1 MNYKELVN
9 EVTRLLD
16 EFQEDKQC
24 IDSFTEDTAKDLKN
38 LSSSDQK
45 FIIDTFYG
53 CIMHKKLL
61 DVVVNI
67 FYNHHGKKLFRV
79 DRNLFIVVCYLAMF
93 CLDDLGLDNFS
104 RIIKSLDISKM
115 HKFLSFFFN
124 ISNLTTHIQ
133 REWSHIYDA
142 VVVDKNWITP
152 LLRWCIEIEVLLDQL
167 AKKMGRG
174 NLPKKSPRKN
184 TKPREFDLT
193 QPKARPLP
201 APEVIP
207 QQDKSKP
214 VPTTTH
220 RSPKEPEI
228 LDDMKQR
235 NRQKALQILN
245 DANSQQFRCANPQK
259 SEKTQNVISQI
270 LQSHDAELQFDK
282 LYTSG
287 SPATQKINSLPVRLN
302 TTAILREGVLYNRLL
317 EEELQRLERL
327 SQGAS
332 EPSAFLQWQKEMKE
346 KDLQEELAELERR
359 RLEGR
364 ISHEEAVL
372 ARERVLEHNHHKA
385 QQTKE
390 ETAELMRKYAEK
402 RLKEEKEMR
411 ELVQQV
417 ADGHKNS
424 KAAKAK
430 LHEIKQRIV
439 KEVSEH
445 SRELLS
451 QALEEAQVELSR
463 KMELIRQI
471 RAFESVPLVRQK
483 FVDDTETAGHDLL
496 CEMSLAELRERLA
509 LLREFEQSELEDRRQ
524 RIFQEK
530 QLKEQLLL
538 EQLDNIALRRSLAE
552 QAVLRSQEEKR
563 MRNELREAVSR
574 DERVLTLQKTLEQK
588 QQERQKRKTEKN
600 SMKKNEQVLPLTVKT
615 TLNKKQVLDEQHW
628 QELERNLEQQ
638 IYGTLQQSS
647 KKNGA
652 GQNHSC
658 ILGHLTQAWLTLP
671 Q

>member
-1 MNYKELVN
+1 MNYKDLIN
-9 EVTRLLD
+9 EVSRFLD
-16 EFQEDKQC
+16 EFQEDKQF
-24 IDSFTEDTAKDLKN
+24 IDNFTQDAGKDLKN
-38 LSSSDQK
+38 FSSADQK
-45 FIIDTFYG
+45 FIIDTLYG
-53 CIMHKKLL
+53 CITHKKLL

-67 FYNHHGKKLFRV
+67 FYIHHGKFLFRV

-93 CLDDLGLDNFS
+93 HLDDLGLKHFS

-124 ISNLTTHIQ
+124 VSNLTTHIQ

-142 VVVDKNWITP
+142 AVVDNNWITP
-152 LLRWCIEIEVLLDQL
+152 LLRWCNEIEALLDQL

-174 NLPKKSPRKN
+174 SLPKKSPRKN
-184 TKPREFDLT
+184 TEPREFDLT

-207 QQDKSKP
+207 QQESQVKFKQVP
-214 VPTTTH
+214 VTTH
-220 RSPKEPEI
+220 KSPKEPEI
-228 LDDMKQR
+228 LDEMRQR
-235 NRQKALQILN
+235 NRQEALKVLN
-245 DANSQQFRCANPQK
+245 EANSQQFRCANPQK

-270 LQSHDAELQFDK
+270 LQSRDSELKFDQ

-287 SPATQKINSLPVRLN
+287 SPATQKTNSLPVRLN
-302 TTAILREGVLYNRLL
+302 TTAILREGALYNRQL
-317 EEELQRLERL
+317 EEALQRFERL

-372 ARERVLEHNHHKA
+372 ARERVLERNHHKA

-390 ETAELMRKYAEK
+390 ETAQLMRKYAEK
-402 RLKEEKEMR
+402 RMKEEKEMR

-424 KAAKAK
+424 KAAKDK
-430 LHEIKQRIV
+430 LQEIKQRIV
-439 KEVSEH
+439 KEVSEQ

-451 QALEEAQVELSR
+451 QALEEAQAELSR

-471 RAFESVPLVRQK
+471 RAFESVSLVRQN

-509 LLREFEQSELEDRRQ
+509 LLRETEQCELEDRRQ

-552 QAVLRSQEEKR
+552 HAASRSQEEKR
-563 MRNELREAVSR
+563 VRSELREAVRR
-574 DERVLTLQKTLEQK
+574 DERVLALQMTLEQK
-588 QQERQKRKTEKN
+588 QQERHKRKTEKN

-615 TLNKKQVLDEQHW
+615 SLNKKQVLEEQHW
-628 QELERNLEQQ
+628 QELEQQ
-638 IYGTLQQSS
+638 IHGALQKS
-647 KKNGA
+647 KKNSA
-652 GQNHSC
+652 GQNHRRVF
-658 ILGHLTQAWLTLP
+658 
-671 Q
+671 

>member
-1 MNYKELVN
+1 MNYKELVS

-16 EFQEDKQC
+16 GFQEDKQC
-24 IDSFTEDTAKDLKN
+24 IDSFTQDTAKDLKN
-38 LSSSDQK
+38 LSASDQK
-45 FIIDTFYG
+45 FIIDTLYG

-61 DVVVNI
+61 DAVVSI

-93 CLDDLGLDNFS
+93 CLDDLGLEHFS

-152 LLRWCIEIEVLLDQL
+152 LLRWCTEIEVLLDQL
-167 AKKMGRG
+167 AQKMGTG
-174 NLPKKSPRKN
+174 NLPKKIPRKN

-193 QPKARPLP
+193 QAKARPLP

-207 QQDKSKP
+207 QQDKPKPKP

-228 LDDMKQR
+228 LDDVKQR

-245 DANSQQFRCANPQK
+245 EANSQQFRCANPQK

-302 TTAILREGVLYNRLL
+302 TTAILREGALYNRQL

-332 EPSAFLQWQKEMKE
+332 EPSTFLQWQKEMKE

-372 ARERVLEHNHHKA
+372 ARERVLERNHNKA

-402 RLKEEKEMR
+402 RLEEEKEMR

-430 LHEIKQRIV
+430 LQEIKQRIV
-439 KEVSEH
+439 REVSEH

-451 QALEEAQVELSR
+451 QALEEAQAELGR

-509 LLREFEQSELEDRRQ
+509 RLRDFEQCVLEDRRQ

-552 QAVLRSQEEKR
+552 QTALRSQEEKR

-588 QQERQKRKTEKN
+588 QQERQKRKTGKY

-615 TLNKKQVLDEQHW
+615 TLNKKQQFLEEQHW
-628 QELERNLEQQ
+628 EELERNLEQQ
-638 IYGTLQQSS
+638 IHGTLQQSS

-652 GQNHSC
+652 GQNHRRVY
-658 ILGHLTQAWLTLP
+658 GYM
-671 Q
+671 

>member
-1 MNYKELVN
+1 MKNYRELVN

-24 IDSFTEDTAKDLKN
+24 IDSFTQDAAKDLKN
-38 LSSSDQK
+38 HSSADQK
-45 FIIDTFYG
+45 FIIDTLYG
-53 CIMHKKLL
+53 CIMRKKLL

-67 FYNHHGKKLFRV
+67 FYMHHGQILFRV
-79 DRNLFIVVCYLAMF
+79 DRNLFSVVCYLAIF
-93 CLDDLGLDNFS
+93 HLDDLGLDHFS

-124 ISNLTTHIQ
+124 VNNLTTHIQ
-133 REWSHIYDA
+133 REWSHIYDVA
-142 VVVDKNWITP
+142 IVDNNWITP
-152 LLRWCIEIEVLLDQL
+152 LLRWCSEIEVLLDQL
-167 AKKMGRG
+167 ARKMGRG

-184 TKPREFDLT
+184 TEPREFDLT

-207 QQDKSKP
+207 QQDKFKP
-214 VPTTTH
+214 VPVTTH

-228 LDDMKQR
+228 LDEMRQR
-235 NRQKALQILN
+235 NRQKALKVLN
-245 DANSQQFRCANPQK
+245 EANSQQFSCANPQK
-259 SEKTQNVISQI
+259 SEKTQI
-270 LQSHDAELQFDK
+270 LQSNDADLKFDQI
-282 LYTSG
+282 YTSG
-287 SPATQKINSLPVRLN
+287 SPAATLKANSLPVRLN
-302 TTAILREGVLYNRLL
+302 TTAILREAALYNRQL
-317 EEELQRLERL
+317 EEEVQRFERL

-332 EPSAFLQWQKEMKE
+332 EPSAYLQWQKEMKE

-372 ARERVLEHNHHKA
+372 ARERVLERNHHNA

-390 ETAELMRKYAEK
+390 ETEHLMRKYAEK

-424 KAAKAK
+424 KAAKAQ
-430 LHEIKQRIV
+430 LQEIKQRIV
-439 KEVSEH
+439 KEVSEQ

-451 QALEEAQVELSR
+451 QALEEAQAELSR

-471 RAFESVPLVRQK
+471 RAFETVSLVRQN

-509 LLREFEQSELEDRRQ
+509 LLRESEQSELEDRRQ
-524 RIFQEK
+524 QILQEK

-552 QAVLRSQEEKR
+552 HAASRSQEEKR
-563 MRNELREAVSR
+563 RRSELREAVSR
-574 DERVLTLQKTLEQK
+574 DERVLALQKTLEQK

-600 SMKKNEQVLPLTVKT
+600 TMKKNEQVNSPLTVKT
-615 TLNKKQVLDEQHW
+615 SLKKQQVLEEKHW

-638 IYGTLQQSS
+638 IHGAFEQSS

-652 GQNHSC
+652 GQNHRRVF
-658 ILGHLTQAWLTLP
+658 
-671 Q
+671 

>member
-24 IDSFTEDTAKDLKN
+24 IDSFAEDTAKDLKN
-38 LSSSDQK
+38 FSSSDQK
-45 FIIDTFYG
+45 FIIDTLYG

-93 CLDDLGLDNFS
+93 CLDDLGLEHFS

-133 REWSHIYDA
+133 SEWSHIYDA
-142 VVVDKNWITP
+142 VVVDNNWITP
-152 LLRWCIEIEVLLDQL
+152 LLRWCNEIEMLLEQL

-207 QQDKSKP
+207 QQDKPKP
-214 VPTTTH
+214 KPASIH

-245 DANSQQFRCANPQK
+245 EANSQQFRCANPQK
-259 SEKTQNVISQI
+259 SEKTQNVLSQI

-287 SPATQKINSLPVRLN
+287 SPATQKTNSLPVRLN
-302 TTAILREGVLYNRLL
+302 TTAILREGALYNRQL

-424 KAAKAK
+424 KAAKDK
-430 LHEIKQRIV
+430 LQEIKQRIV

-451 QALEEAQVELSR
+451 QALEEAQAELSR

-483 FVDDTETAGHDLL
+483 FVDDTESAGHDLL

-509 LLREFEQSELEDRRQ
+509 RLRESEQCELEDRRQ
-524 RIFQEK
+524 HIFQEK

-552 QAVLRSQEEKR
+552 QATLRSQEEKR

-600 SMKKNEQVLPLTVKT
+600 SIKKNEQVLPLTVKT
-615 TLNKKQVLDEQHW
+615 TLNKKQVLEEQHW

-638 IYGTLQQSS
+638 IYGTFQPSS

-652 GQNHSC
+652 GQNHR
-658 ILGHLTQAWLTLP
+658 QVY
-671 Q
+671 

>member
-38 LSSSDQK
+38 LSASDQK
-45 FIIDTFYG
+45 FIIDTLYG

-79 DRNLFIVVCYLAMF
+79 DRNLFIVVCYLATF
-93 CLDDLGLDNFS
+93 CLDDLGLEHFS

-142 VVVDKNWITP
+142 AVVDNNWITP
-152 LLRWCIEIEVLLDQL
+152 LLRWCNEMEVLLDQL
-167 AKKMGRG
+167 AQKMGRG

-207 QQDKSKP
+207 QQDKPKTKP

-220 RSPKEPEI
+220 RTPKEPEI

-245 DANSQQFRCANPQK
+245 EANSQQFRCANPQK

-270 LQSHDAELQFDK
+270 LQSHDAGLQFDN

-302 TTAILREGVLYNRLL
+302 TTAILREGALYNRQL

-332 EPSAFLQWQKEMKE
+332 EPSTFLQWQKEMKE

-372 ARERVLEHNHHKA
+372 ARERVLERNHHKA

-402 RLKEEKEMR
+402 RLREEKEMR

-430 LHEIKQRIV
+430 LQEIKQRIV

-451 QALEEAQVELSR
+451 QALEEAQAELSR

-483 FVDDTETAGHDLL
+483 FVNDTETGGHDLL

-509 LLREFEQSELEDRRQ
+509 RLREFEQCELEDRRQ

-538 EQLDNIALRRSLAE
+538 EQLDNISLRRTLAE
-552 QAVLRSQEEKR
+552 QAALRSQEEKR
-563 MRNELREAVSR
+563 MRNELREAVSK

-588 QQERQKRKTEKN
+588 RQERQKRKTEKN
-600 SMKKNEQVLPLTVKT
+600 SMKRNEQVLPLTLKS
-615 TLNKKQVLDEQHW
+615 TLNKKQQVLEEQHW

-638 IYGTLQQSS
+638 IYGTVQQSS

-652 GQNHSC
+652 GQNHRRVY
-658 ILGHLTQAWLTLP
+658 
-671 Q
+671 

>member
-1 MNYKELVN
+1 MKNYRELVN

-24 IDSFTEDTAKDLKN
+24 IDNFTQDAAKDLKN
-38 LSSSDQK
+38 HSSADQK
-45 FIIDTFYG
+45 FIIDTLNG
-53 CIMHKKLL
+53 CIIRKKLL

-67 FYNHHGKKLFRV
+67 FYIHHGKILFRV
-79 DRNLFIVVCYLAMF
+79 DRNLYNVVCYLAMF
-93 CLDDLGLDNFS
+93 NLDDLGLEHFS
-104 RIIKSLDISKM
+104 RIIKSLDISKI

-124 ISNLTTHIQ
+124 VNNLTTHIQ
-133 REWSHIYDA
+133 EEWSHIYDA
-142 VVVDKNWITP
+142 AVVDNNWITP
-152 LLRWCIEIEVLLDQL
+152 LLRWCSEIEVLLDQL
-167 AKKMGRG
+167 ARKMGRG

-184 TKPREFDLT
+184 TEPREFDLT
-193 QPKARPLP
+193 RPKARPLP

-214 VPTTTH
+214 VPVTTH

-228 LDDMKQR
+228 LDEMRQR
-235 NRQKALQILN
+235 NRQKALKVLN
-245 DANSQQFRCANPQK
+245 EANSQQFSCANPQK

-270 LQSHDAELQFDK
+270 LQNNDAELKFDQ

-287 SPATQKINSLPVRLN
+287 SPATQKTNSLPVRLN
-302 TTAILREGVLYNRLL
+302 TTAILREGALYNRQL
-317 EEELQRLERL
+317 EEELQRFERL

-332 EPSAFLQWQKEMKE
+332 EPSAYLQWQKEMKE

-372 ARERVLEHNHHKA
+372 ARERVLERNHHKA

-390 ETAELMRKYAEK
+390 ETEHLMRKYAEK

-430 LHEIKQRIV
+430 LQEIKQRIV
-439 KEVSEH
+439 KEVSEQ

-451 QALEEAQVELSR
+451 QALEEAQAELSR

-471 RAFESVPLVRQK
+471 RAFETVSLMRQN
-483 FVDDTETAGHDLL
+483 FVDDTETAGHHLL

-509 LLREFEQSELEDRRQ
+509 LLRESEQCELEDRRQ

-552 QAVLRSQEEKR
+552 QAASRSQEEKR
-563 MRNELREAVSR
+563 MRRELQEAVSR
-574 DERVLTLQKTLEQK
+574 DERVLALQKTLEQK

-600 SMKKNEQVLPLTVKT
+600 IMKNNEQVLPLTVKT
-615 TLNKKQVLDEQHW
+615 SLKKQVLEEQHW
-628 QELERNLEQQ
+628 QELERNLEKQ
-638 IYGTLQQSS
+638 IHGALEHSS

-652 GQNHSC
+652 GQNHRRVF
-658 ILGHLTQAWLTLP
+658 
-671 Q
+671 

>member
-1 MNYKELVN
+1 KKYEEWLSNIN
-9 EVTRLLD
+9 
-16 EFQEDKQC
+16 F
-24 IDSFTEDTAKDLKN
+24 
-38 LSSSDQK
+38 SSSDQK
-45 FIIDTFYG
+45 FIIDTLYG
-53 CIMHKKLL
+53 CITHKKLL

-93 CLDDLGLDNFS
+93 CLDDLGLEHFS

-115 HKFLSFFFN
+115 HKLLHFYFCYLL
-124 ISNLTTHIQ
+124 I
-133 REWSHIYDA
+133 
-142 VVVDKNWITP
+142 VVSKHSADVLI
-152 LLRWCIEIEVLLDQL
+152 LIIRWCNEIEVLLDQL

-207 QQDKSKP
+207 QQDKPKPKP

-235 NRQKALQILN
+235 NRQKAFQILN
-245 DANSQQFRCANPQK
+245 EANSLQFRCANPQK
-259 SEKTQNVISQI
+259 SEKTQNVLSQI

-302 TTAILREGVLYNRLL
+302 TTAILREGALYNRQL

-424 KAAKAK
+424 KAAKDK
-430 LHEIKQRIV
+430 MQEIKQRIV

-451 QALEEAQVELSR
+451 QALEEAQAELSR

-483 FVDDTETAGHDLL
+483 FVDDTESAGHDLL

-509 LLREFEQSELEDRRQ
+509 RLRESEQCELEDRRQ

-538 EQLDNIALRRSLAE
+538 EQLDNIALRKSLAE
-552 QAVLRSQEEKR
+552 QAALRSQEEKR

-588 QQERQKRKTEKN
+588 QQERQKRKTEKS

-615 TLNKKQVLDEQHW
+615 TLNKKQVLEEQHW
-628 QELERNLEQQ
+628 QELERNLAQQ
-638 IYGTLQQSS
+638 IYGTLQPSS
-647 KKNGA
+647 KKNGELYK
-652 GQNHSC
+652 NKK
-658 ILGHLTQAWLTLP
+658 
-671 Q
+671 

>member
-1 MNYKELVN
+1 MNYKDLIN
-9 EVTRLLD
+9 EVTRFLD

-24 IDSFTEDTAKDLKN
+24 IDNFTQDAAKDLKN
-38 LSSSDQK
+38 FSSADQK
-45 FIIDTFYG
+45 FIIDTLYG
-53 CIMHKKLL
+53 CITHKKLL

-67 FYNHHGKKLFRV
+67 FYIHHGKYLFRV

-93 CLDDLGLDNFS
+93 HLDDLGLKHFS

-124 ISNLTTHIQ
+124 VSNLTTHIQ

-142 VVVDKNWITP
+142 AVVDNNWITP
-152 LLRWCIEIEVLLDQL
+152 LLRWCNEIEVLLDQL

-174 NLPKKSPRKN
+174 SLPKKSPRKN
-184 TKPREFDLT
+184 TEPREFDLT

-207 QQDKSKP
+207 QQESQVP
-214 VPTTTH
+214 VTTH

-228 LDDMKQR
+228 LDEMRQR
-235 NRQKALQILN
+235 NRQEALKVLN
-245 DANSQQFRCANPQK
+245 EANSQQFRCANPQK

-270 LQSHDAELQFDK
+270 LQSRDSELKFDQ

-287 SPATQKINSLPVRLN
+287 SPAFQKTNSLPVRLN
-302 TTAILREGVLYNRLL
+302 TTAILREGALYNRQL
-317 EEELQRLERL
+317 EEALQRFERL

-372 ARERVLEHNHHKA
+372 ARERVLERNHHKA

-390 ETAELMRKYAEK
+390 ETAQLMRKYAEK
-402 RLKEEKEMR
+402 RMKEEKEMR

-424 KAAKAK
+424 KAAKDK
-430 LHEIKQRIV
+430 LQEIKQRIV
-439 KEVSEH
+439 KEVSEQ

-451 QALEEAQVELSR
+451 QALEEAQAELSR

-471 RAFESVPLVRQK
+471 RAFESVSLVRQN

-509 LLREFEQSELEDRRQ
+509 LLRETEQCELEDRRQ

-552 QAVLRSQEEKR
+552 HAASRSQEEKR
-563 MRNELREAVSR
+563 VRSELREAVRR
-574 DERVLTLQKTLEQK
+574 DERVLALQKTLEQK
-588 QQERQKRKTEKN
+588 QQERHKRKTEKN

-615 TLNKKQVLDEQHW
+615 SLNKKQVLEEQHW

-638 IYGTLQQSS
+638 IHGALQQS
-647 KKNGA
+647 KKNRRVF
-652 GQNHSC
+652 
-658 ILGHLTQAWLTLP
+658 
-671 Q
+671 

>member
-1 MNYKELVN
+1 MKNYKELVN

-24 IDSFTEDTAKDLKN
+24 IDSYTQDATKDLKN
-38 LSSSDQK
+38 LSSADQK
-45 FIIDTFYG
+45 FIIDTLYG
-53 CIMHKKLL
+53 CITHKKLL

-67 FYNHHGKKLFRV
+67 FYMQQGHILFRA

-93 CLDDLGLDNFS
+93 HLDDLGLEHFG

-124 ISNLTTHIQ
+124 VSNLTTHIK
-133 REWSHIYDA
+133 REWIHIYDA
-142 VVVDKNWITP
+142 ALVENNWITP
-152 LLRWCIEIEVLLDQL
+152 LLRWCNEIEILLDQL

-174 NLPKKSPRKN
+174 NLPKKIPRKN
-184 TKPREFDLT
+184 TEPREFVLT

-207 QQDKSKP
+207 QQDKPKP
-214 VPTTTH
+214 VPVTTH

-228 LDDMKQR
+228 LDEMRQR
-235 NRQKALQILN
+235 NRQKALKVLN
-245 DANSQQFRCANPQK
+245 EANSQQFRCANPQK

-270 LQSHDAELQFDK
+270 LQSHDAELKFDQ

-287 SPATQKINSLPVRLN
+287 SPATQKTNSVPVRLN
-302 TTAILREGVLYNRLL
+302 TTAILREGALYNRQL
-317 EEELQRLERL
+317 EEALQRFEQL
-327 SQGAS
+327 SLGAS
-332 EPSAFLQWQKEMKE
+332 EPSAFMQWQKEMKD

-372 ARERVLEHNHHKA
+372 ARERVLERNHHKA

-390 ETAELMRKYAEK
+390 ETAQLMRKYAEK

-430 LHEIKQRIV
+430 LQEIKQRIV
-439 KEVSEH
+439 KEVSEQ
-445 SRELLS
+445 SRELLC
-451 QALEEAQVELSR
+451 QALEEAQAELSR

-471 RAFESVPLVRQK
+471 RAFESVSLVRQN

-509 LLREFEQSELEDRRQ
+509 LLRESEQCELEDRRQ

-552 QAVLRSQEEKR
+552 QAALRSQEEKR
-563 MRNELREAVSR
+563 MRSELREAVRR
-574 DERVLTLQKTLEQK
+574 DERVLALQKTLEQK

-600 SMKKNEQVLPLTVKT
+600 ITKKNEQVLPLTVKT
-615 TLNKKQVLDEQHW
+615 SLKKQVLEEQHW

-638 IYGTLQQSS
+638 I
-647 KKNGA
+647 NGA
-652 GQNHSC
+652 GQNHRRVF
-658 ILGHLTQAWLTLP
+658 
-671 Q
+671 

>member
-1 MNYKELVN
+1 MKNYRELVN

-24 IDSFTEDTAKDLKN
+24 IDNFTQDAAKDLKN
-38 LSSSDQK
+38 HSSADQK
-45 FIIDTFYG
+45 FIIDTLNG
-53 CIMHKKLL
+53 CIIRKKLL

-67 FYNHHGKKLFRV
+67 FYIHHGKILFRV
-79 DRNLFIVVCYLAMF
+79 DRNLYNVVCYLAMF
-93 CLDDLGLDNFS
+93 NLDDLGLEHFS
-104 RIIKSLDISKM
+104 RIIKSLDISKI
-115 HKFLSFFFN
+115 HKE
-124 ISNLTTHIQ
+124 
-133 REWSHIYDA
+133 EWSHIYDA
-142 VVVDKNWITP
+142 AVVDNNWITP
-152 LLRWCIEIEVLLDQL
+152 LLRWCSEIEVLLDQL
-167 AKKMGRG
+167 ARKMGRG

-184 TKPREFDLT
+184 TEPREFDLT
-193 QPKARPLP
+193 RPKARPLP

-214 VPTTTH
+214 VPVTTH

-228 LDDMKQR
+228 LDEMRQR
-235 NRQKALQILN
+235 NRQKALKVLN
-245 DANSQQFRCANPQK
+245 EANSQQFSCANPQK

-270 LQSHDAELQFDK
+270 LQNNDAELKFDQ

-287 SPATQKINSLPVRLN
+287 SPATQKTNSLPVRLN
-302 TTAILREGVLYNRLL
+302 TTAILREGALYNRQL
-317 EEELQRLERL
+317 EEELQRFERL

-332 EPSAFLQWQKEMKE
+332 EPSAYLQWQKEMKE

-372 ARERVLEHNHHKA
+372 ARERVLERNHHKA

-390 ETAELMRKYAEK
+390 ETEHLMRKYAEK

-430 LHEIKQRIV
+430 LQEIKQRIV
-439 KEVSEH
+439 KEVSEQ

-451 QALEEAQVELSR
+451 QALEEAQAELSR

-471 RAFESVPLVRQK
+471 RAFETVSLMRQN
-483 FVDDTETAGHDLL
+483 FVDDTETAGHHLL

-509 LLREFEQSELEDRRQ
+509 LLRESEQCELEDRRQ

-552 QAVLRSQEEKR
+552 QAASRSQEEKR
-563 MRNELREAVSR
+563 MRRELQEAVSR
-574 DERVLTLQKTLEQK
+574 DERVLALQKTLEQK

-600 SMKKNEQVLPLTVKT
+600 IMKNNEQVLPLTVKT
-615 TLNKKQVLDEQHW
+615 SLKKQQVLEEQHW
-628 QELERNLEQQ
+628 QELERNLEKQ
-638 IYGTLQQSS
+638 IHGALEHSS

-652 GQNHSC
+652 GQNHRRVF
-658 ILGHLTQAWLTLP
+658 
-671 Q
+671 

>member
-1 MNYKELVN
+1 MNYKDLIN

-24 IDSFTEDTAKDLKN
+24 IDNFTQDAAKDLKN
-38 LSSSDQK
+38 FSSADQK
-45 FIIDTFYG
+45 FIIDTLYG
-53 CIMHKKLL
+53 CITRKKLL

-67 FYNHHGKKLFRV
+67 FYIHHEKYLFRV

-93 CLDDLGLDNFS
+93 HLDVLGLEHFS

-124 ISNLTTHIQ
+124 VSNLTTHIQ

-142 VVVDKNWITP
+142 AVVDNNWITP
-152 LLRWCIEIEVLLDQL
+152 LLRWCSEIEALLDQL

-174 NLPKKSPRKN
+174 CLPKKSPRKN
-184 TKPREFDLT
+184 TEPREFDLT

-207 QQDKSKP
+207 QQESQVKFKQASIKINTCNNGVP
-214 VPTTTH
+214 VTTH
-220 RSPKEPEI
+220 RSPKESEI
-228 LDDMKQR
+228 LDEMRLR
-235 NRQKALQILN
+235 NRQEALKVLN
-245 DANSQQFRCANPQK
+245 EANSQQFRCANPQK

-270 LQSHDAELQFDK
+270 LQSRDAELKFDQ

-287 SPATQKINSLPVRLN
+287 SPASQKTNSLPVRLN
-302 TTAILREGVLYNRLL
+302 TTAILREGALYNRQL
-317 EEELQRLERL
+317 EEALQRFERL

-372 ARERVLEHNHHKA
+372 ARERVLERNHHKA

-390 ETAELMRKYAEK
+390 ETAQLMRKYAEK
-402 RLKEEKEMR
+402 RMKEEKEMR

-424 KAAKAK
+424 KAAKDK
-430 LHEIKQRIV
+430 LQEIKQRIV
-439 KEVSEH
+439 KEVSEQ

-451 QALEEAQVELSR
+451 QALEEAQAELSR

-471 RAFESVPLVRQK
+471 RAFESVSLIRQN

-496 CEMSLAELRERLA
+496 CEMSVAELRERLA
-509 LLREFEQSELEDRRQ
+509 LLRETEQCELEDRRQ
-524 RIFQEK
+524 HIFQEK

-552 QAVLRSQEEKR
+552 HAASRSQEEKR
-563 MRNELREAVSR
+563 MRGELREAVRR
-574 DERVLTLQKTLEQK
+574 DERVLALQKTLEQK
-588 QQERQKRKTEKN
+588 QQERQKKKTEKN

-615 TLNKKQVLDEQHW
+615 SLNKKVRRD
-628 QELERNLEQQ
+628 
-638 IYGTLQQSS
+638 
-647 KKNGA
+647 
-652 GQNHSC
+652 
-658 ILGHLTQAWLTLP
+658 
-671 Q
+671 

>member
-1 MNYKELVN
+1 MKNYRELVN

-24 IDSFTEDTAKDLKN
+24 IDSFTQDAAKDLKN
-38 LSSSDQK
+38 HSSADQK
-45 FIIDTFYG
+45 FIIDTLYG
-53 CIMHKKLL
+53 CIMRKKLL

-67 FYNHHGKKLFRV
+67 FYMHHGQILFRV
-79 DRNLFIVVCYLAMF
+79 DRNLFSVVCYLAIF
-93 CLDDLGLDNFS
+93 HLDDLGLDHFS

-124 ISNLTTHIQ
+124 VNNLTTHIQ
-133 REWSHIYDA
+133 REWSHIYDVA
-142 VVVDKNWITP
+142 IVDNNWITP
-152 LLRWCIEIEVLLDQL
+152 LLRWCSEIEVLLDQL
-167 AKKMGRG
+167 ARKMGRG

-184 TKPREFDLT
+184 TEPREFDLT

-207 QQDKSKP
+207 QQDKFKP
-214 VPTTTH
+214 VPVTTH

-228 LDDMKQR
+228 LDEMRQR
-235 NRQKALQILN
+235 NRQKALKVLN
-245 DANSQQFRCANPQK
+245 EANSQQFSCANPQK

-270 LQSHDAELQFDK
+270 LQSNDADLKFDQI
-282 LYTSG
+282 YTSG
-287 SPATQKINSLPVRLN
+287 SPAATLKANSLPVRLN
-302 TTAILREGVLYNRLL
+302 TTAILREAALYNRQL
-317 EEELQRLERL
+317 EEEVQRFERL

-332 EPSAFLQWQKEMKE
+332 EPSAYLQWQKEMKE

-372 ARERVLEHNHHKA
+372 ARERVLERNHHNA

-390 ETAELMRKYAEK
+390 ETEHLMRKYAEK

-424 KAAKAK
+424 KAAKAQ
-430 LHEIKQRIV
+430 LQEIKQRIV
-439 KEVSEH
+439 KEVSEQ

-451 QALEEAQVELSR
+451 QALEEAQAELSR

-471 RAFESVPLVRQK
+471 RAFETVSLVRQN

-509 LLREFEQSELEDRRQ
+509 LLRESEQSELEDRRQ
-524 RIFQEK
+524 QILQEK

-552 QAVLRSQEEKR
+552 HAASRSQEEKR
-563 MRNELREAVSR
+563 RRSELREAVSR
-574 DERVLTLQKTLEQK
+574 DERVLALQKTLEQK

-600 SMKKNEQVLPLTVKT
+600 TMKKNEQVNSPLTVKT
-615 TLNKKQVLDEQHW
+615 SLKKQVLEEKHW

-638 IYGTLQQSS
+638 IHGAFEQSS

-652 GQNHSC
+652 GQNHRRVF
-658 ILGHLTQAWLTLP
+658 
-671 Q
+671 

>member
-24 IDSFTEDTAKDLKN
+24 IDSFTQDTAKDLKS
-38 LSSSDQK
+38 LSSADQK
-45 FIIDTFYG
+45 FIIDTLYG
-53 CIMHKKLL
+53 CVTHKKLL

-67 FYNHHGKKLFRV
+67 FYNHHGKKIFRV

-93 CLDDLGLDNFS
+93 CLDDLGLEHFS

-115 HKFLSFFFN
+115 HK
-124 ISNLTTHIQ
+124 
-133 REWSHIYDA
+133 
-142 VVVDKNWITP
+142 V
-152 LLRWCIEIEVLLDQL
+152 
-167 AKKMGRG
+167 
-174 NLPKKSPRKN
+174 
-184 TKPREFDLT
+184 
-193 QPKARPLP
+193 P
-201 APEVIP
+201 A
-207 QQDKSKP
+207 
-214 VPTTTH
+214 TTH

-228 LDDMKQR
+228 LDESKQR
-235 NRQKALQILN
+235 NRQKSLQILN
-245 DANSQQFRCANPQK
+245 EANSQQFRCANPQK
-259 SEKTQNVISQI
+259 SEKTQSVISQI
-270 LQSHDAELQFDK
+270 LQSRDAELQFDK

-287 SPATQKINSLPVRLN
+287 SPATQKTNSLPVRLN
-302 TTAILREGVLYNRLL
+302 TTAILREGALYNRQL
-317 EEELQRLERL
+317 EEEIQRLERL

-372 ARERVLEHNHHKA
+372 ARERVLERNHHKA

-390 ETAELMRKYAEK
+390 ETAELMRRYAEK

-411 ELVQQV
+411 ELVEQV

-430 LHEIKQRIV
+430 LQEIKQRIV
-439 KEVSEH
+439 KEVSEQ

-451 QALEEAQVELSR
+451 QALEEAQAELTR

-471 RAFESVPLVRQK
+471 RALESVPLVRQK

-509 LLREFEQSELEDRRQ
+509 LLRESEQCELEDRRQ

-538 EQLDNIALRRSLAE
+538 EQLDNIALRRNLAE
-552 QAVLRSQEEKR
+552 QAALRSQEEKR
-563 MRNELREAVSR
+563 IRSELREAVSR
-574 DERVLTLQKTLEQK
+574 DERVLALQKTLEQK
-588 QQERQKRKTEKN
+588 QQERQKRKSEKN
-600 SMKKNEQVLPLTVKT
+600 SMKKSEQVLPLTVKT
-615 TLNKKQVLDEQHW
+615 SLNKKVRID
-628 QELERNLEQQ
+628 
-638 IYGTLQQSS
+638 
-647 KKNGA
+647 
-652 GQNHSC
+652 
-658 ILGHLTQAWLTLP
+658 
-671 Q
+671 

>member
-24 IDSFTEDTAKDLKN
+24 IDSFTQDTAKDLES
-38 LSSSDQK
+38 LSSADQK
-45 FIIDTFYG
+45 FIIDTLYG

-67 FYNHHGKKLFRV
+67 FYNHHGKKLYRV
-79 DRNLFIVVCYLAMF
+79 DRNMFIVVCYLAMC
-93 CLDDLGLDNFS
+93 CLDDLGLEQFS
-104 RIIKSLDISKM
+104 RIIKSLDISKI

-124 ISNLTTHIQ
+124 VSNLTIHIQ
-133 REWSHIYDA
+133 REWSHIYDTA
-142 VVVDKNWITP
+142 IVENNWITP
-152 LLRWCIEIEVLLDQL
+152 LLRWCSEIEVLLDQL
-167 AKKMGRG
+167 AKRMGRG

-193 QPKARPLP
+193 RPKARSLP

-214 VPTTTH
+214 HVVPATTH

-228 LDDMKQR
+228 LDEMKQM
-235 NRQKALQILN
+235 NRQKSLQILN
-245 DANSQQFRCANPQK
+245 EANFQQFRCANPQK
-259 SEKTQNVISQI
+259 SEKTQNVVSQI
-270 LQSHDAELQFDK
+270 LQSRDAELQFDK

-287 SPATQKINSLPVRLN
+287 SPATQKMNSLPVRLN
-302 TTAILREGVLYNRLL
+302 TTAILREGALYNRQL

-372 ARERVLEHNHHKA
+372 ARERVLERNQHKA

-390 ETAELMRKYAEK
+390 ERAELMRRYAEK

-411 ELVQQV
+411 DLVQQV

-430 LHEIKQRIV
+430 LQEIKQRIV
-439 KEVSEH
+439 KEVSEQ

-451 QALEEAQVELSR
+451 QALEEAQAELSR

-471 RAFESVPLVRQK
+471 RAFESVPSVRQK

-509 LLREFEQSELEDRRQ
+509 LLRESEQFELEDRRQ

-538 EQLDNIALRRSLAE
+538 EQLDNIALCRSLAE
-552 QAVLRSQEEKR
+552 QATLRSQEEKR
-563 MRNELREAVSR
+563 IRSELREAVSR
-574 DERVLTLQKTLEQK
+574 DERVLALQKTLEQK

-600 SMKKNEQVLPLTVKT
+600 CMKKNEQVLPLTVKT
-615 TLNKKQVLDEQHW
+615 SLNKKQVLGEQHW

-638 IYGTLQQSS
+638 ICGTLQQSS
-647 KKNGA
+647 NKYGA
-652 GQNHSC
+652 GQNHRRVF
-658 ILGHLTQAWLTLP
+658 
-671 Q
+671 

>member
-16 EFQEDKQC
+16 DFQEDKQC

-38 LSSSDQK
+38 LSSADQK
-45 FIIDTFYG
+45 FIIDALYG
-53 CIMHKKLL
+53 CNMHKKLL
-61 DVVVNI
+61 DVVVSI

-93 CLDDLGLDNFS
+93 CLDDLGVEHFS

-142 VVVDKNWITP
+142 AVVDNNWITP
-152 LLRWCIEIEVLLDQL
+152 LLRWCNEIEVLLDQL
-167 AKKMGRG
+167 AKKISRG
-174 NLPKKSPRKN
+174 NLPKQSPRKN

-193 QPKARPLP
+193 QPKTRPLP

-207 QQDKSKP
+207 QKDKLKP
-214 VPTTTH
+214 VPATTH
-220 RSPKEPEI
+220 RTPKEPEI
-228 LDDMKQR
+228 LDEMKQS

-245 DANSQQFRCANPQK
+245 EANSQQFRCANPQK
-259 SEKTQNVISQI
+259 SEKTQNTISQI
-270 LQSHDAELQFDK
+270 LQSRDAELQFDK

-287 SPATQKINSLPVRLN
+287 SPATQKMNSLPVRLN
-302 TTAILREGVLYNRLL
+302 TTAILREGALYNRQL

-332 EPSAFLQWQKEMKE
+332 EPSTFLQWQKEMKE

-372 ARERVLEHNHHKA
+372 ARERVLERNHHKA

-430 LHEIKQRIV
+430 LQEIKQRIV
-439 KEVSEH
+439 KEVSEQ

-451 QALEEAQVELSR
+451 QALEEAQAELSR
-463 KMELIRQI
+463 KMELICQI
-471 RAFESVPLVRQK
+471 HAFESVPLVRQK

-509 LLREFEQSELEDRRQ
+509 VLSESEQCELEDRRQ

-538 EQLDNIALRRSLAE
+538 EQLDNIALQRSQAE
-552 QAVLRSQEEKR
+552 QAALRSQEEKR
-563 MRNELREAVSR
+563 MRSELREAVSR
-574 DERVLTLQKTLEQK
+574 DERVLALQKTLD
-588 QQERQKRKTEKN
+588 
-600 SMKKNEQVLPLTVKT
+600 MKKNEQVLPLTMKT
-615 TLNKKQVLDEQHW
+615 TLNKKQVLEEQHW
-628 QELERNLEQQ
+628 QELEHNFEQQ
-638 IYGTLQQSS
+638 IYRIFQQSS
-647 KKNGA
+647 KTNGA
-652 GQNHSC
+652 
-658 ILGHLTQAWLTLP
+658 LYKK
-671 Q
+671 